1 MAKLKEITEEDL
13 NRWRSASADKEL
25 ADNSFPGMSVEEGKR
40 AILTYYR
47 TLNDLLK
54 TYDIN
59 TEESAMYISPV
70 DGGIYALENYK
81 MD

>member
-1 MAKLKEITEEDL
+1 MPKLKDISEEDL

-25 ADNSFPGMSVEEGKR
+25 ADNSFPGMSVEEAKR

-47 TLNDLLK
+47 TLHDLLV
-54 TYDIN
+54 TYNIN

-70 DGGIYALENYK
+70 DGGVYSLDNYK